1 MLAQGLSDIV
11 AASDGKTDAI
21 QSVFQKYLDAVL
33 PFTKTQTSSKDEE
46 MKKVMEKEVNKGMLT
61 FEPLPNLLAKKAKT
75 MAVPDEWASAMR
87 ARVAKKGLT

>member
-1 MLAQGLSDIV
+1 
-11 AASDGKTDAI
+11 
-21 QSVFQKYLDAVL
+21 
-33 PFTKTQTSSKDEE
+33 
-46 MKKVMEKEVNKGMLT
+46 MKKVMEKEVGKGMLT